1 MVRFMQSN
9 KSRSKIIADFLLL
22 LEQDKIKSGW
32 AQDQLVKCD
41 KATQDLL
48 HELELGEYKDRGRV
62 ATKLSQVRKDR
73 RFYKDL
79 VEEAEI
85 TANWLENNKKQVEN
99 LKFALG
105 KMRKVE
111 GYHKDRK
118 YYPRIITEEE

>member
-1 MVRFMQSN
+1 MQSR
-9 KSRSKIIADFLLL
+9 SRSEIIADFLLL
-22 LEQDKIKSGW
+22 LEQDKIKLGW

-79 VEEAEI
+79 TEETEI
-85 TANWLENNKKQVEN
+85 TANWLDSNKKQVEN

-111 GYHKDRK
+111 EYHENRK
-118 YYPRIITEEE
+118 YYPRIITGGEL